1 MCGLVG
7 WVDARPAPPEILQRM
22 CTAIAHRGPD
32 ADGFHVDG
40 EAALGHRRLAVI
52 DLEASRQPMRTEN
65 GRFALAYNGELYNF
79 QELRKEL
86 ETAGCRFRTAG
97 DTEVV
102 LQALATWGSEAVP
115 RFRGMFALAFWDA
128 RERCMLLA
136 RDPLG
141 IKPLHYAWDG
151 RRLLFGSEIKA
162 LLPHPSVSRDID
174 LDAIRL
180 YLECQF
186 IPAPHTVYRAIRK
199 LPQAHTLLLKDGR
212 LRLERYWRPSS
223 LPRLDLSEADAEEAL
238 DRELRASVE
247 SMLVADVPLGA
258 FVSGGIDSSLVAAVM
273 QSMRGSPIDVFNVGF
288 TDPGAQ
294 SEHAHARR
302 VSDHIGATMHSL
314 MLSTDD
320 VPRVLEPCVDL
331 FDEPFGDQ
339 AALPTFLLSGLARKH
354 VTVALTGEGADEV
367 LAGYGNY
374 ARALRQ
380 SRTVGRLGAPWS
392 PLPWIY
398 PWLPAGVRKDR
409 MLKAASRPA
418 NRRYV
423 TIPSILDSEMHAVAL
438 SPAMLQATG
447 ASGWWSL
454 EHFAAAHHDACDSP
468 DYLDRMLHVDMNLWL
483 PDDLLTKVDRTTMA
497 HSLEARVP
505 YLDHRFVEF
514 AARLPP
520 HLKIGSLGGKHLL
533 KRVALRYLPQDIVL
547 RPKQGFML
555 PLQHWLSHGLR
566 VATERALSPQ
576 GLARRNIVRPAV
588 LERLRREQFGPK
600 PRHSIRT
607 WALLALELW
616 FERRHPEFA
625 L

>member
-1 MCGLVG
+1 MCGLAG
-7 WVDARPAPPEILQRM
+7 WVDGSPAASDILRRM
-22 CTAIAHRGPD
+22 CDAIAHRGPD

-52 DLEASRQPMRTEN
+52 DLEASRQPMRSED
-65 GRFALAYNGELYNF
+65 GRHALAYNGELYNF
-79 QELRKEL
+79 RELRAEL
-86 ETAGCRFRTAG
+86 ESRGRRFRTAG

-102 LQALATWGSEAVP
+102 LQSLAEWGGEAVR

-128 RERCMLLA
+128 RERTMLLA

-141 IKPLHYAWDG
+141 VKPLHYAWDG
-151 RRLLFGSEIKA
+151 RRLLFASEIKA
-162 LLPHPSVSRDID
+162 LLAHPSVDRTLD
-174 LDAIRL
+174 LDALRL

-186 IPAPHTVYRAIRK
+186 IPAPHTAYRAIRK
-199 LPQAHTLLLKDGR
+199 LPQAHTLLLRDGR
-212 LRLERYWRPSS
+212 IALERYWRPSS
-223 LPRLDLSEADAEEAL
+223 LPRVALDEREAEEAL

-273 QSMRGSPIDVFNVGF
+273 QSMRSSPIDVFNVGF

-302 VSDHIGATMHSL
+302 VADHIGASMHAL

-320 VPRVLEPCVDL
+320 VPQVLEPCIDL

-339 AALPTFLLSGLARKH
+339 AALPTFLLSGLARRH

-380 SRTVGRLGAPWS
+380 QAAVARLGAAWS
-392 PLPWIY
+392 PWRSIY
-398 PWLPAGVRKDR
+398 PWLPAALRKER
-409 MLKAASRPA
+409 LLKAASRPA

-423 TIPSILDSEMHAVAL
+423 TIPSVLDAETHAAVL
-438 SPAMLQATG
+438 TPAMLHATDG
-447 ASGWWSL
+447 RRWNAL
-454 EHFAAAHHDACDSP
+454 ESFAAAHHDACDSP
-468 DYLDRMLHVDMNLWL
+468 DYLDRMLHVDTNLWL

-520 HLKIGSLGGKHLL
+520 HLKIGALGGKHLL
-533 KRVALRYLPQDIVL
+533 KRVALRYLPPEIVL

-566 VATERALSPQ
+566 AATERALSPQ

-588 LERLRREQFGPK
+588 LERLRREQFGGR

-607 WALLALELW
+607 WALLCLELW
-616 FERRHPEFA
+616 LERRHPEFA

>member
-1 MCGLVG
+1 MCGIAG
-7 WVDARPAPPEILQRM
+7 WVDPNPAAHEVLQRM
-22 CTAIAHRGPD
+22 CGAIAHRGPD
-32 ADGFHVDG
+32 ADGFHVEG

-52 DLEASRQPMRTEN
+52 DLEASRQPMSTED
-65 GRFALAYNGELYNF
+65 GRHTLAYNGELYNF
-79 QELRKEL
+79 LKLRAEL
-86 ETAGCRFRTAG
+86 EKLGVRFRTAG

-102 LQALATWGSEAVP
+102 LQALAAWGPSAIR
-115 RFRGMFALAFWDA
+115 RFRGMFALACWDA
-128 RERCMLLA
+128 RERSMLLA

-141 IKPLHYAWDG
+141 IKPMLYAWDG

-162 LLPHPSVSRDID
+162 LLPHPSISRELD

-212 LRLERYWRPSS
+212 LEVERYWRPSS
-223 LPRLDLSEADAEEAL
+223 QPRHAMDEREAEEAL

-258 FVSGGIDSSLVAAVM
+258 FVSGGIDSSLIAAVM
-273 QSMRGSPIDVFNVGF
+273 QSMRSAPIDVFNVGF

-302 VSDHIGATMHSL
+302 VADHIGATMHTL

-320 VPRVLEPCVDL
+320 VPKVLEPCIDL

-339 AALPTFLLSGLARKH
+339 AALPTFLLAGLARRH

-380 SRTVGRLGAPWS
+380 SRTADLLGAPWS
-392 PLPWIY
+392 PLPWLY
-398 PWLPAGVRKDR
+398 PWLPAQLRKER
-409 MLKAASRPA
+409 LLKAAARA
-418 NRRYV
+418 RNRRYV
-423 TIPSILDSEMHAVAL
+423 TIPSILDAEMHRSML
-438 SPAMLQATG
+438 SSGMLAATG
-447 ASGWWSL
+447 GSRWSSL
-454 EHFAAAHHDACDSP
+454 ETHAAPHHDACDSP

-514 AARLPP
+514 ASRLPP
-520 HLKIGSLGGKHLL
+520 AMKIGALGGKHLL
-533 KRVALRYLPQDIVL
+533 KRVALRYLPQEIVL

-555 PLQHWLSHGLR
+555 PLRHWLSHGLR
-566 VATERALSPQ
+566 PATERALSPT
-576 GLARRNIVRPAV
+576 GLARRNIIRPSV

-607 WALLALELW
+607 WALLSLELW
-616 FERRHPEFA
+616 FERNHPGFA